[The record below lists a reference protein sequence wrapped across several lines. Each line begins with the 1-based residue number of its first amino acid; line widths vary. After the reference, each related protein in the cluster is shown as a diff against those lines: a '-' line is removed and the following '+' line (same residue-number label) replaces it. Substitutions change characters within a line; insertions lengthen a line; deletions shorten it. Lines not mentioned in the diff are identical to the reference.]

1 MIKAAEQG
9 IKRKLNLQ
17 LFAEGGEGSGDAG
30 AGSADDR
37 SDKGATSNIS
47 ELLGEE
53 LYGQI
58 KDKLGDDNELVISN
72 NGQWIPKAK
81 FDSINTD
88 LKTYKD
94 QISGLNT
101 TIKDLQGKAGDNT
114 ELSNKLQA
122 MQDDIAKK
130 EAEIKDVKIDGSIKM
145 EIAKLDP
152 KDMAE
157 IMVHIKRDQCYLSE
171 DGKVMIKDGEGS
183 IAVTEKI
190 KEIHESKPYLFN
202 TSDPK
207 GTGGAKGAGEK
218 KTDPLTDPFLKGFI
232 RG

>member
-1 MIKAAEQG
+1 MSKSTEQG
-9 IKRKLNLQ
+9 IERKINLQ
-17 LFAEGGEGSGDAG
+17 LFAEEGGAGEGSGEG
-30 AGSADDR
+30 
-37 SDKGATSNIS
+37 TPTNIS
-47 ELLGEE
+47 EVLGEE

-58 KDKLGDDNELVISN
+58 KDKLGEDKEIVISN
-72 NGQWIPKAK
+72 SGQWIPKAK

-88 LKTYKD
+88 LKAYKD

-114 ELSNKLQA
+114 QLSNKLQT

-152 KDMAE
+152 RDMAE
-157 IMVHIKRDQCYLSE
+157 VLVHIKRDQCYLSE

-183 IAVTEKI
+183 IAVSEKI
-190 KEIHESKPYLFN
+190 KEIHEGKPYLFN

-207 GTGGAKGAGEK
+207 GTGGSKGAGEK
-218 KTDPLTDPFLKGFI
+218 KTDPLTDPFLKGFT